1 MILLINPFIV
11 SSADCQMRALVIY
24 GTRWGGT
31 IAVAEKI
38 SETLKAEGYGTEVFD
53 AKKSPKNIKP
63 YDLVVIGSGVRADKW
78 TKEAMSFLEINS
90 EVLKTKKTALFVS
103 CQMADRVEKEVREK
117 AKALYL
123 ENIADQFD
131 LRPVSLGFFGGF
143 LDFRKSHGLLVDVM
157 IRVNR
162 KSLQK
167 NGLDTRKVHDT
178 RDWEEI
184 QAWAYELV
192 KQVF

>member
-1 MILLINPFIV
+1 
-11 SSADCQMRALVIY
+11 
-24 GTRWGGT
+24 
-31 IAVAEKI
+31 
-38 SETLKAEGYGTEVFD
+38 
-53 AKKSPKNIKP
+53 
-63 YDLVVIGSGVRADKW
+63 
-78 TKEAMSFLEINS
+78 
-90 EVLKTKKTALFVS
+90 
-103 CQMADRVEKEVREK
+103 MADRVEKEVRDK

-123 ENIADQFD
+123 EKVADQFD

-143 LDFRKSHGLLVDVM
+143 LDFSKSHGLLVDVM

-178 RDWEEI
+178 RDWQEI

>member
-1 MILLINPFIV
+1 MK
-11 SSADCQMRALVIY
+11 ALVIY

-31 IAVAEKI
+31 IAVAKKI
-38 SETLKAEGYGTEVFD
+38 SETLKAEGYSTEVFD

-78 TKEAMSFLEINS
+78 TKEAMNFLEINS

-103 CQMADRVEKEVREK
+103 CQMADRVEKEVRDK

-123 ENIADQFD
+123 EKVADQFD

-178 RDWEEI
+178 RDWQEI